1 MEYGADAGV
10 NVSSYTRG
18 VANPG
23 DAASM
28 GDDLKAAVSESIGK
42 GARVGGLANTEPPT
56 TELPNSDGCAS
67 ADTSATMFLN
77 PDAS

>member
-1 MEYGADAGV
+1 
-10 NVSSYTRG
+10 
-18 VANPG
+18 
-23 DAASM
+23 M
-28 GDDLKAAVSESIGK
+28 GGDLKPTGSESIGK

-56 TELPNSDGCAS
+56 TELPNSDGWAS